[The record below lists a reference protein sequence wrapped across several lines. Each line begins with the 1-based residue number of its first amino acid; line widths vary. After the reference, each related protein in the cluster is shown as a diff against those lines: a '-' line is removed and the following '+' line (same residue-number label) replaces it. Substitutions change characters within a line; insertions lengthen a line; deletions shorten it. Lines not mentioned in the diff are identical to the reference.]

1 MSVTVSRTLRLAGFA
16 TRAIALAV
24 DAAIVNAAVAV
35 TGVIVALALG
45 LFGVDSPATP
55 IRALLGCAGWIL
67 LVGLY
72 FATFWTLA
80 GQTPGMRFMGI
91 HVIGLDGR
99 IPGRRRAFRRAWALF
114 LAALPFGAGFALV
127 LVDDR
132 RRGLHDRI
140 ARTLVVHDDE
150 EETVVLE
157 PAPEPVPVEASGTPA
172 VITRGG

>member
-1 MSVTVSRTLRLAGFA
+1 MSLTVSRTLRLAGFA
-16 TRAIALAV
+16 TRAVALAI
-24 DAAIVNAAVAV
+24 DAAIVNAAVAI
-35 TGVIVALALG
+35 TGVIVALGLG
-45 LFGVDSPATP
+45 LFGVESPATP
-55 IRALLGCAGWIL
+55 IRALLGCAGWVL

-72 FATFWTLA
+72 FAAFWTLA

-91 HVIGLDGR
+91 HVIGLDGAL
-99 IPGRRRAFRRAWALF
+99 PGRRRSFRRAWALF

-140 ARTLVVHDDE
+140 ARTLVVHDE
-150 EETVVLE
+150 ERGTVVVE
-157 PAPEPVPVEASGTPA
+157 PAPEPPPLDVPGAPA